1 MEGWTTIRYLQ
12 AEGKSIHA
20 IAKELGVTRK
30 VVRRALASPEEQPQY
45 QRAKRINPKIEP
57 YTAQI
62 RELHF
67 SKQLIGTRILR
78 EIQAKGYSGGR
89 TALYV
94 YLDSLKQPQLS
105 GKVTMRF
112 ETEPGQQAQ
121 FDWSPYTIE
130 LGGELRRVVV
140 YGMTLGFSR
149 RKHYTASLD
158 ERQGSIFEGIEACLW
173 HFGGSA
179 KELLV
184 DNPKSFVL
192 DARPAHF
199 RWNPQFLELCGH
211 YSIKPRACI
220 PYRPRT
226 KGKIERPFFY
236 LEQHCIKGNS
246 FKSLAHFLDELAA
259 FERDDLDVRVHETTQ
274 QRPMDRF
281 AQEQPHL
288 TPLPERRF
296 VGTTTLTRKVSWDC
310 LVPYKSNRYSV
321 PSTFAGKMVWLLLS
335 RGTHLLILSSRREL
349 LVEHELRFGHGEI
362 VMLEEHYAPL
372 RRRGTPR
379 TYAVLAEAF
388 LARFP
393 HHADF
398 FEGLT
403 AQYKLN
409 PVAPLRAVM
418 ELAAVYPETSLA
430 WAFNVAVEY
439 NSYSHTFVRG
449 LLESG
454 AVPQAASPEPPSSAR
469 LGLPATTVECDLKL
483 YQQVLEFAR

>member
-1 MEGWTTIRYLQ
+1 
-12 AEGKSIHA
+12 
-20 IAKELGVTRK
+20 
-30 VVRRALASPEEQPQY
+30 
-45 QRAKRINPKIEP
+45 
-57 YTAQI
+57 
-62 RELHF
+62 
-67 SKQLIGTRILR
+67 
-78 EIQAKGYSGGR
+78 
-89 TALYV
+89 
-94 YLDSLKQPQLS
+94 
-105 GKVTMRF
+105 
-112 ETEPGQQAQ
+112 
-121 FDWSPYTIE
+121 
-130 LGGELRRVVV
+130 
-140 YGMTLGFSR
+140 
-149 RKHYTASLD
+149 
-158 ERQGSIFEGIEACLW
+158 
-173 HFGGSA
+173 
-179 KELLV
+179 
-184 DNPKSFVL
+184 
-192 DARPAHF
+192 
-199 RWNPQFLELCGH
+199 
-211 YSIKPRACI
+211 
-220 PYRPRT
+220 
-226 KGKIERPFFY
+226 
-236 LEQHCIKGNS
+236 
-246 FKSLAHFLDELAA
+246 
-259 FERDDLDVRVHETTQ
+259 
-274 QRPMDRF
+274 
-281 AQEQPHL
+281 
-288 TPLPERRF
+288 
-296 VGTTTLTRKVSWDC
+296 
-310 LVPYKSNRYSV
+310 
-321 PSTFAGKMVWLLLS
+321 MVWLLLS